1 MEDVED
7 EPVDVL
13 MESDIENITEF
24 VNVVEDETSGGDGL
38 QVPQVG
44 MLFKH
49 EEDMYNFYK
58 KYAYAVGF
66 PVKKRNSKKG
76 EDGVLRYLTLTCSR
90 EGRLNGNTSSS
101 VKPQPT
107 VKMGC
112 KARISASSDMLGNWR
127 INAVHLEHNHET
139 SPSKSR
145 LYRCNRTL
153 TAHVKRKLE
162 VNDLAG
168 IPLHKSYNSAVVEA
182 GGYENMTCIEK
193 DCRNYVERVRRLRLG
208 EGDAATIQSY
218 FSRMQAQ
225 CSGFYFSMDL
235 DDDSRLRNVF
245 WADNRCRLAYKE
257 FGDVVT
263 FDTTY
268 LTNKYDM
275 PFASFVGVNHHGQS
289 TLLGCG
295 LLSNEDTET
304 FVWLFRTWL
313 QCMYGEAPQAI
324 ITDQDRAMQNAIE
337 IVFPRTKHR
346 WCLWHIL
353 KKLPEKFGYHV
364 DKGLI
369 FGAIH
374 DLVYDSQSEHE
385 FEEGWMAMIDTY
397 SLQQNNWLSG
407 LYENRGRWVPC
418 FLKKT
423 FWAGM
428 STTQRS
434 ESMNAFFDGYVH
446 SKTSLK
452 QFVEQYERALRNK
465 VEKEFQA
472 DFKSF
477 SQMIPC
483 ATQFEMEEQ
492 FQSVYTISKF
502 REVQEEF
509 TGKVYCNIISTS
521 EGSSKTTYN
530 VRETIMYDGRRKRK
544 NCVVSF
550 VRNNCEVVCNCHLF
564 EFRGILCRHAIA
576 VLDWNDITCIPD
588 RYILRR
594 WRRDVRRAHTRVPV
608 NYAGL
613 ETTLAQLRYEEM
625 SKGFAQVADLAAD
638 DEMRSRAIMEWIKSQ
653 CEDMMTT
660 RSSGG
665 SNPIPS
671 RTTEVSNDCAVV
683 SKLASGSIRDPQVA
697 RRKGVPRKLRKRNPL
712 ETASK
717 KAKSSG
723 TSSTTMRPRN
733 SNTNVV
739 DDAMNFQLPRQYSIP
754 TPTSYLSNDISC
766 TPVHSRLQNGLDGE
780 SIRDRAGDF
789 NIDACL
795 NLIKLTFEK

>member
-7 EPVDVL
+7 EPIDVL
-13 MESDIENITEF
+13 MESDTENITEF
-24 VNVVEDETSGGDGL
+24 VNVVEDETSGGMGYKCL
-38 QVPQVG
+38 RWVCYLS
-44 MLFKH
+44 MKKICITST
-49 EEDMYNFYK
+49 K

-101 VKPQPT
+101 LKPQPT

-112 KARISASSDMLGNWR
+112 KARIAASLDILGNWR
-127 INAVHLEHNHET
+127 INAVHLEYNHET
-139 SPSKSR
+139 SPSKFR

-153 TAHVKRKLE
+153 TAHVKKKLE
-162 VNDLAG
+162 VNDLAR
-168 IPLHKSYNSAVVEA
+168 IPLHKSYNFAVVEA

-193 DCRNYVERVRRLRLG
+193 DCWNYVERVRQLRLG
-208 EGDAATIQSY
+208 EGDAVAIQSY

-225 CSGFYFSMDL
+225 Y
-235 DDDSRLRNVF
+235 
-245 WADNRCRLAYKE
+245 NRCRLVYKE
-257 FGDVVT
+257 FDDVVT

-268 LTNKYDM
+268 LTNKYDL
-275 PFASFVGVNHHGQS
+275 PFAPFVGVNHHGQS

-337 IVFPRTKHR
+337 IVFPKTKHR

-353 KKLPEKFGYHV
+353 KKLLEKFGYHV

-374 DLVYDSQSEHE
+374 ELVYDSQLEQE
-385 FEEGWMAMIDTY
+385 FEEGWMAMINTY

-418 FLKKT
+418 FLKIT
-423 FWAGM
+423 FWVGM

-434 ESMNAFFDGYVH
+434 ESMNAFLDGYVH
-446 SKTSLK
+446 SKTLLK
-452 QFVEQYERALRNK
+452 QFVEQYESALRNK
-465 VEKEFQA
+465 VEKELQA

-492 FQSVYTISKF
+492 FRSVYTISKF
-502 REVQEEF
+502 REVKEDF
-509 TGKVYCNIISTS
+509 TGKIYYNVISTS

-530 VRETIMYDGRRKRK
+530 VRETIMYGGRCKRK

-550 VRNNCEVVCNCHLF
+550 VRNNCEVVCSCHLF
-564 EFRGILCRHAIA
+564 EFRGILCRHTIV
-576 VLDWNDITCIPD
+576 VLDLNNVTCIPD

-613 ETTLAQLRYEEM
+613 ETTPA
-625 SKGFAQVADLAAD
+625 
-638 DEMRSRAIMEWIKSQ
+638 
-653 CEDMMTT
+653 
-660 RSSGG
+660 
-665 SNPIPS
+665 
-671 RTTEVSNDCAVV
+671 
-683 SKLASGSIRDPQVA
+683 
-697 RRKGVPRKLRKRNPL
+697 
-712 ETASK
+712 
-717 KAKSSG
+717 
-723 TSSTTMRPRN
+723 
-733 SNTNVV
+733 
-739 DDAMNFQLPRQYSIP
+739 
-754 TPTSYLSNDISC
+754 
-766 TPVHSRLQNGLDGE
+766 
-780 SIRDRAGDF
+780 
-789 NIDACL
+789 
-795 NLIKLTFEK
+795 